1 LSLESDIGRVT
12 NDVVGA
18 INDTLSSTL
27 SSVLKNEMKLS
38 DDQIRRVVAVSAM
51 TIEGVSYNAV
61 NQYVAV
67 ANKYIRDEK
76 HHGIV
81 EVDTS
86 VKKTG
91 LFGR

>member
-12 NDVVGA
+12 NEVVGA
-18 INDTLSSTL
+18 INDNLSSIL

-38 DDQIRRVVAVSAM
+38 DDQIRRVIAVTST
-51 TIEGVSYNAV
+51 TIENVSYNGV

-67 ANKYIRDEK
+67 VNKHIKDVK
-76 HHGIV
+76 HHGTV